1 MPGSG
6 KIYQETLI
14 SEFISV
20 IADEKCLEDLD
31 LQIEEEKVV
40 TMPEKLIV
48 HASLLLNGEVQ
59 RRAKTFFSNDGW
71 LCVKNTLRLLQGKH
85 FLFNPI

>member
-40 TMPEKLIV
+40 TMP
-48 HASLLLNGEVQ
+48 
-59 RRAKTFFSNDGW
+59 
-71 LCVKNTLRLLQGKH
+71 
-85 FLFNPI
+85 